1 MNFPTF
7 GQYKQL
13 KEATEPKAQ
22 SGGGS
27 NTNGAL
33 GAKISL
39 GDNNDFL
46 PFEVSDD
53 PKSEHYGKNKN
64 LSPIVRAFKGGGNW
78 GWSKDDSTGD
88 DKPVKIGTKKLFLSG
103 GAVRAHLKGEKA
115 RNIEL
120 ATNASPDEVYHL
132 LKQNG
137 FEFINDTGMV
147 DNKAKPPHPN
157 RKEGSKQYFWVKRAN
172 KNGRPFCFGLKVNE
186 DEFDLEV
193 FQKSARGFDGDEE
206 PEPGT
211 QADDANSRDF
221 TINGLYIQLTN
232 DNGPNKDLY
241 DFHGGVHHMMAGQIV
256 PIGGDKAYDE
266 MKKRPS
272 RIMRYMRFMHGYG
285 NDNSVSQEQRE
296 KIMSAAADGLPKL
309 ASKPEGRKYMMDEFK
324 KGLDKDGTD
333 ARKYL
338 KLFKKYG
345 MLDMLFPGKMIDGDL
360 PKELSELGDKH
371 MPLAWMLR
379 MNDPE
384 SLADSGMD
392 EKDVKKISFLI
403 KSLGVDENMDPD
415 RLEDLTNGYTQAG
428 VSSRKLK
435 DWGTKLGKKHPAIID
450 AFLAYCKAPRV
461 KLYEKGEDGNESLNA
476 AFSDLIDPFTGQQDM
491 NGIKER
497 RKHMEHDAFRKHMEY
512 MKPV

>member
-7 GQYKQL
+7 QKYKQL
-13 KEATEPKAQ
+13 KEATEPQAKSK
-22 SGGGS
+22 SGG
-27 NTNGAL
+27 NGAV
-33 GAKISL
+33 GTKISL
-39 GDNNDFL
+39 GDNNEFQA
-46 PFEVSDD
+46 FEISDD

-64 LSPIVRAFKGGGNW
+64 LSPVVRAFKGGGNW
-78 GWSKDDSTGD
+78 GWSKDDASGD
-88 DKPVKIGTKKLFLSG
+88 DKPVKIGTKKLYLAG
-103 GAVRAHLKGEKA
+103 GAVRSHLKGEKA

-137 FEFINDTGMV
+137 FEFINDSGTVG
-147 DNKAKPPHPN
+147 DNKKPPHPN
-157 RKEGSKQYFWVKRAN
+157 RKEGSKQFFWVKRAN
-172 KNGRPFCFGLKVNE
+172 KNGRPFTFGIRVNE
-186 DEFDLEV
+186 DEFELEV

-241 DFHGGVHHMMAGQIV
+241 DFHGGIHHMMAGQIV

-285 NDNSVSQEQRE
+285 DEKTVGKEQQE
-296 KIMSAAADGLPKL
+296 KIMAAAAEGLPKL
-309 ASKPEGRKYMMDEFK
+309 AGKPEGRKYMMDEFK

-345 MLDMLFPGKMIDGDL
+345 LLDILFPGKMIDGDL

-379 MNDPE
+379 MNDPD
-384 SLADSGMD
+384 SLEDTGMD
-392 EKDVKKISFLI
+392 PKDLKKIGFLI

-415 RLEDLTNGYTQAG
+415 QLEDLTNGYTSAG
-428 VSSRKLK
+428 VSSRKLR
-435 DWGTKLGKKHPAIID
+435 DWGTKLGKKNPAIID
-450 AFLAYCKAPRV
+450 AFLAYCKGPRI
-461 KLYEKGEDGNESLNA
+461 KLYEKGEDGTESLNG
-476 AFSDLIDPFTGQQDM
+476 AFLDLIDPFTGQEDQ

-497 RKHMEHDAFRKHMEY
+497 RKHMEYDSFRKHMEY
-512 MKPV
+512 MRPI